1 MFESLESCLK
11 TLRVT
16 SRRLQ
21 HLASLPTATP
31 ESAGLCA
38 LNPAPIVSL
47 SLKTVIGFGSPEFW
61 RIATF
66 CGRFFRSQL
75 YGGHAQGPFGGA
87 GSSTPVYQPV
97 YGRHPSFGS
106 ESDGST

>member
-1 MFESLESCLK
+1 MTF
-11 TLRVT
+11 RVT
-16 SRRLQ
+16 SQGLQRL
-21 HLASLPTATP
+21 APLPTVTP

-38 LNPAPIVSL
+38 LTLASIVSQ
-47 SLKTVIGFGSPEFW
+47 SLKTVIGFGSPESW

-66 CGRFFRSQL
+66 CGRFLRSQL
-75 YGGHAQGPFGGA
+75 YGGHAQGPFGDA

-106 ESDGST
+106 ECDGST